1 MYAKISIPAAVAE
14 QLEEIRLDGICN
26 MLDRVCV
33 RGVADD
39 LEFLELSAWVE
50 DHKREYGRMILEG
63 FEVEPPTGG
72 R

>member
-1 MYAKISIPAAVAE
+1 MVDKVRLPASVAE

-39 LEFLELSAWVE
+39 LEFLALSAWVE

-63 FEVEPPTGG
+63 FEGEDALDG
-72 R
+72 